1 MPRHVDVPTP
11 ADLHRAR
18 HILQERL
25 YPTPLVRIAP
35 ASGGDRW
42 LKLESMQ
49 PTGSFKIRGALAA
62 MYALGAEQRI
72 VTASAGNHALGVAWA
87 SRELGVPATI
97 VVAETASP
105 VKIEKLR
112 ALGADLV
119 LHGGSYD
126 EAEAHAID
134 LASQGAH
141 YLSPYNDTNVIA
153 GQATVLDSILQQ
165 VPVTSDPITIA
176 VPVGGGGLLAG
187 MATRLQ
193 DIGDTHITLVGVETE
208 ASTAVSS
215 SVAAGRTVEVQVGE
229 TLADGLA
236 GNIEPGSV
244 TVDII
249 RRARVPM
256 MTVTEDEI
264 RAAIRDLF
272 HTHGIIAE
280 GSAATAYA
288 AMQVIETDQPIIG
301 VITGRN
307 IAWPTLRDILD
318 HPAMKPSS

>member
-1 MPRHVDVPTP
+1 MPRHVAIPTP
-11 ADLHRAR
+11 ADMHRAR
-18 HILQERL
+18 HVLQQHL
-25 YPTPLVRIAP
+25 YPTPLVRIAQ
-35 ASGGDRW
+35 DRW
-42 LKLESMQ
+42 LKLESMH
-49 PTGSFKIRGALAA
+49 PTGAFKVRGALT
-62 MYALGAEQRI
+62 ALATLGPGTRI

-87 SRELGVPATI
+87 SRTLGVPATI

-105 VKIEKLR
+105 IKIEKLR
-112 ALGADLV
+112 ALDADLV
-119 LHGGSYD
+119 LHGQSYD

-134 LASQGAH
+134 LAGQGAH
-141 YLSPYNDTNVIA
+141 YLSPYNDTHVIA
-153 GQATVLDSILQQ
+153 GQSTVLDSILQQ
-165 VPVTSDPITIA
+165 VPVISDPFTIV

-187 MATRLQ
+187 MATRLHELAE
-193 DIGDTHITLVGVETE
+193 GHITLVGVEAA

-215 SVAAGRTVEVQVGE
+215 SVATGHTVEVQVGE

-249 RRARVPM
+249 RERRIPM

-272 HTHGIIAE
+272 HQHGIVAE

-288 AMQVIETDQPIIG
+288 AMQLIDTGQPIIG

-307 IAWPTLRDILD
+307 IPWSTLRAILD
-318 HPAMKPSS
+318 EPAGDSSP